1 MNVPFGVF
9 SAMINGHSQPSLDH
23 RGDGLPGTS
32 LSGRH
37 VHTWCGRGCT
47 GSLSAGH
54 TLTHHPGAQDA
65 DVGQGRRNPPFPL
78 YPTSSSARPHT
89 PLVSLLPRVFQGSR
103 GLVSWSPQAGGVE
116 GDLDHPTE
124 CGLAE
129 T

>member
-37 VHTWCGRGCT
+37 VRMRCGRGCT

-54 TLTHHPGAQDA
+54 TLTHHPRAQGT
-65 DVGQGRRNPPFPL
+65 DVGQDSRNPLFPL
-78 YPTSSSARPHT
+78 YPTSSLARPRT
-89 PLVSLLPRVFQGSR
+89 RLVSLLPPGLPRVQR
-103 GLVSWSPQAGGVE
+103 VSILESSGRRS
-116 GDLDHPTE
+116 DLDHPTE